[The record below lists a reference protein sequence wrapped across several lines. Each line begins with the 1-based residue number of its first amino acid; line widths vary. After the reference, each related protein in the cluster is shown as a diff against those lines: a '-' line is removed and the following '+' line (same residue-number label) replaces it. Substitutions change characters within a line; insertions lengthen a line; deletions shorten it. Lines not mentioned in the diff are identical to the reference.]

1 MPCNAPMTM
10 ICTVLPATCFMR
22 CFPNSNVL
30 CVCVASGNAA
40 IMVTQPVMSPGDRNT
55 SSAAKA
61 QGMDEF
67 TGSKMVPRCCKHP
80 ASTIQNRPLRTLC
93 PDQWPSVD
101 LNEAVAAIAELHVRH
116 AKMDIPFMFSWLSMA
131 STLHTSERGKICGA
145 NGIFDEIAGRCLDLT
160 QRISVE
166 KSPSDVC
173 WFINP
178 SN

>member
-30 CVCVASGNAA
+30 CVWLQETQQSWSPSLSCRPVIGTPAA
-40 IMVTQPVMSPGDRNT
+40 RQRHREWMSLLVPN
-55 SSAAKA
+55 
-61 QGMDEF
+61 
-67 TGSKMVPRCCKHP
+67 GSKMLQAPCKHYTK
-80 ASTIQNRPLRTLC
+80 STRPLRTLC

-145 NGIFDEIAGRCLDLT
+145 NGIFDEIAGRCW
-160 QRISVE
+160 I
-166 KSPSDVC
+166 
-173 WFINP
+173 
-178 SN
+178 